1 MLGTILYG
9 LALFSPSIIDQ
20 MGFSPVKSQLLSV
33 GPFAAGFFRR
43 CLFLSCFLLQWLYF
57 TLQPRWLTNHVLSSL
72 IVTLLSAY
80 FSDKYQNRSILIILA
95 LILCVIGFSMNL
107 RKYTIR
113 SPPSLCTRNQIL
125 LTSSC
130 LSESHPY
137 NYICWPNT
145 QAQATNLLRTALFT
159 SPSQAY
165 MLQPLSSLHGWPI
178 TLSLISAVQLVSL
191 LDLLLPT
198 PYVVTASWK
207 SENFI
212 NSCTFNPV
220 LRRAVFS
227 AHGDFLPKKVL
238 DSQKPQSWIWYCM
251 SMHSLI

>member
-9 LALFSPSIIDQ
+9 LALFSPSIIGQ

-113 SPPSLCTRNQIL
+113 SPL
-125 LTSSC
+125 
-130 LSESHPY
+130 
-137 NYICWPNT
+137 
-145 QAQATNLLRTALFT
+145 
-159 SPSQAY
+159 SPSAHVTKFFLRVAASPNHIHIIIFVDQIHRHKR
-165 MLQPLSSLHGWPI
+165 QI
-178 TLSLISAVQLVSL
+178 CCVRLSLLHHPRHICCN
-191 LDLLLPT
+191 
-198 PYVVTASWK
+198 PY
-207 SENFI
+207 
-212 NSCTFNPV
+212 P
-220 LRRAVFS
+220 L
-227 AHGDFLPKKVL
+227 
-238 DSQKPQSWIWYCM
+238 CM
-251 SMHSLI
+251 DGQ